1 METYNCERCGFDF
14 LDKQRLKQH
23 LKKKILC
30 MALEQDIDPK
40 YQLEKLT
47 TKQGI
52 ECDSCNK
59 IYKNEDSLR
68 KHKKREHDK
77 KKENSENKFTK
88 KDIIEIVKSMK
99 NEETITKTDLLELV
113 KEVIKI
119 PHTTNIDNS
128 IKNIDYSNKTINVT
142 INSLY
147 DVSTKPI
154 NYLLEEKNIT
164 QRILRLIKKDIYG
177 ILEYVEE
184 KFFND
189 SHPENKMIRMSE
201 DRTMIELH
209 INGEWKSFEH
219 IKSAD
224 LILSNVGNDY
234 GTFLELIKELD
245 DYHKLKK
252 VLKDFE
258 KNIMNPLEWGYEISE
273 DTKREVTKQI
283 IKKDNGKIIFEEDEI
298 EDKYNTN
305 KKETVFDQTIKF
317 VQKMC

>member
-1 METYNCERCGFDF
+1 MDKKCKRCGLDF
-14 LDKQRLKQH
+14 IEKKHLIQH

-40 YQLEKLT
+40 YQLEQLT
-47 TKQGI
+47 KKEGI
-52 ECDSCNK
+52 ECDTCNK
-59 IYKNEDSLR
+59 IYKNEECLR
-68 KHKKREHDK
+68 KHKKREHSKKIEQGDK
-77 KKENSENKFTK
+77 KLTK

-99 NEETITKTDLLELV
+99 NEETVTKSDLLEII

-128 IKNIDYSNKTINVT
+128 IKNIDNSNKTINVT

-177 ILEYVEE
+177 ILEYIEE

-219 IKSAD
+219 IKTAD

-252 VLKDFE
+252 VLKEFE

-273 DTKREVTKQI
+273 DTKRDVTKQI
-283 IKKDNGKIIFEEDEI
+283 IKKDDGQIIFEEDDLEN
-298 EDKYNTN
+298 EYNKD
-305 KKETVFDQTIKF
+305 KKEKVLDETIKF
-317 VQKMC
+317 VKKMC